1 MHMRNRHYKQKDKH
15 MKNLWFLLL
24 LPLLLAAC
32 SNGGADRVQRKG
44 PAYKAGIH
52 KEDLGRG
59 LVAIHNGDGKV
70 SVSWRYLEK
79 DPIDVTFDLYR
90 KSGNGQE
97 TKLNQTPIAEST
109 FFIDNGVDV
118 SAIDRTA
125 THSGHAVIEV
135 DPEGQNQMV
144 LFAGANREITEDYC
158 ERLLAAHS
166 DAALV
171 LAQCETSCV
180 EYMLR
185 RAKEAGVRTA
195 LNPSP
200 FTETLK
206 DFPYELAD
214 ILILNEFEG
223 AAITGETEPERAA
236 RELQRR
242 NHGEVILTMGA
253 DGALFCNGPRMV
265 REPALPAEAV
275 DTTGAG
281 DTFTGYCLHALL
293 SGASPREALH
303 MGAAASAIEVTRPGA
318 AEAIPTREE
327 VLALLAAADR

>member
-1 MHMRNRHYKQKDKH
+1 
-15 MKNLWFLLL
+15 MKVLVFGSFNI
-24 LPLLLAAC
+24 
-32 SNGGADRVQRKG
+32 DRVYTLARLPERGETLYCENYEIHVGGKG
-44 PAYKAGIH
+44 LNQALAFQKAGAQV
-52 KEDLGRG
+52 
-59 LVAIHNGDGKV
+59 VAAGKIGPDGAFLADHL
-70 SVSWRYLEK
+70 R
-79 DPIDVTFDLYR
+79 
-90 KSGNGQE
+90 
-97 TKLNQTPIAEST
+97 
-109 FFIDNGVDV
+109 DNGVDV

-125 THSGHAVIEV
+125 AHSGHAVIEV

-144 LFAGANREITEDYC
+144 LFAGANREITKDYC
-158 ERLLAAHS
+158 DRLLAAHG
-166 DAALV
+166 DAALI

-200 FTETLK
+200 FTEALK

-223 AAITGETEPERAA
+223 TAITGETEPERAA

-293 SGASPREALH
+293 SGAAPREALH
-303 MGAAASAIEVTRPGA
+303 IGAAASAIEVTRPGA

-327 VLALLAAADR
+327 VLALLAEQS